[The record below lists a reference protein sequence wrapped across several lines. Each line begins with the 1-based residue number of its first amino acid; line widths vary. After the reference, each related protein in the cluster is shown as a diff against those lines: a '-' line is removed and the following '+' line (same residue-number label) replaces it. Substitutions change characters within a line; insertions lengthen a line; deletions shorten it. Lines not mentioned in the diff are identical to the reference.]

1 MADKTQLPPEAPGSA
16 SVSAGSEEGQK
27 FGLPAARWPS
37 ASRSTW
43 RSAAT

>member
-1 MADKTQLPPEAPGSA
+1 MADTTQFPLKLPGSA
-16 SVSAGSEEGQK
+16 SVSAGSGGQK